1 MRTGLAV
8 LLGLVF
14 ASGCSSSYQPV
25 RSPRIVTVV
34 DGGQPAF
41 VKNGER
47 VGTLALG
54 TGLVDAVHGNPRA
67 EHQARVG
74 RNLTVGGFVLDIAGL
89 STEIGAVVVM
99 AQDTHSDDHSTLG
112 PALLLTG
119 AVVAIAGSVLML
131 AGQPHLYDAVNIYND
146 ELETGPAT
154 TATNA
159 RLGPRV
165 QPLGPRVQ

>member
-1 MRTGLAV
+1 MRASLVV
-8 LLGLVF
+8 LLGLAF
-14 ASGCSSSYQPV
+14 TAGCSSSYQPV

-34 DGGQPAF
+34 DSGQPAF

-74 RNLTVGGFVLDIAGL
+74 RNLSVGGFVLAVAGL
-89 STEIGAVVVM
+89 GTEIGGLVVL
-99 AQDTHSDDHSTLG
+99 AQDSHSDEHSSLG

-119 AVVAIAGSVLML
+119 AVVAITGSVLML

-154 TATNA
+154 QAA
-159 RLGPRV
+159 AAPLGPRV